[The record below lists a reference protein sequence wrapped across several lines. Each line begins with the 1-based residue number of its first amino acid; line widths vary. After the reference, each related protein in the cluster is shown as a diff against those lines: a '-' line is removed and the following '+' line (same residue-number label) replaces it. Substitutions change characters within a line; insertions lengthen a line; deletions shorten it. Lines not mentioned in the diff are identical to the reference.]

1 LHVAVKVLA
10 ALDGGA
16 AAAGLSLP
24 QPLVAPPSD
33 GWVVIR
39 LGAYRAESS
48 AEVDELSRFIS
59 RLKPFCRKARKKQQL

>member
-1 LHVAVKVLA
+1 MKVLA

-33 GWVVIR
+33 GWVAVR
-39 LGAYRAESS
+39 LGACRAEYSAEADYRAS
-48 AEVDELSRFIS
+48 
-59 RLKPFCRKARKKQQL
+59 

>member
-1 LHVAVKVLA
+1 MRVLA

-39 LGAYRAESS
+39 LGAYRAKST
-48 AEVDELSRFIS
+48 AEVGELLRFIS
-59 RLKPFCRKARKKQQL
+59 RLKPFCRKIKKKQRL